1 MTDFLK
7 IFQHVACGC
16 GKVMENCE
24 CSVFFERQNQHKI
37 QTLED
42 RILEVSFLIAYDK
55 TIEPQVIIKLNKE
68 KK

>member
-24 CSVFFERQNQHKI
+24 CSVFLRGKI
-37 QTLED
+37 NTKY
-42 RILEVSFLIAYDK
+42 RH
-55 TIEPQVIIKLNKE
+55 
-68 KK
+68 